1 MKRQKL
7 EASQSGLLD
16 DESIDIRDI
25 LTSAVSRVPMVGGLL
40 AEIVD
45 PPEAN
50 AGASIIYGPEREG
63 NFERWFRNSKVID
76 AKGNPKVMYHGTNA
90 PISEFLFEFTN
101 KGNDQ
106 LGSGFYFTDT
116 PSEASGY
123 AEDNAGN
130 VMPVYLSV
138 QNPLDEDQTGNLTES
153 QVRRFIKNAPK
164 YKQRLTDWGDVQ
176 YEGERA
182 VLDRAVNA
190 YTRTPEDGPLL
201 KGLFQIANDF
211 YGDDIQKFNEQVTKI
226 LKFDGVRSK
235 KPYGATHIMGFQ
247 PNQIKSIY
255 NRGTF
260 DPEDPDILSYREE
273 PIGLLSV

>member
-16 DESIDIRDI
+16 DESLDIRDI

-123 AEDNAGN
+123 AEDNGGN

-164 YKQRLTDWGDVQ
+164 YKQRLTDWGDVR

-260 DPEDPDILSYREE
+260 DPEDPDILSYRE
-273 PIGLLSV
+273 PMAGLLSS

>member
-76 AKGNPKVMYHGTNA
+76 AKGNPKVMYHGTNS

>member
-1 MKRQKL
+1 MRRQKL

-76 AKGNPKVMYHGTNA
+76 AKGNPKVMYHGTGGDIKRFDHNIAKDKEGRKRKLGLGAGKFYLTGMPETAGSFASNA
-90 PISEFLFEFTN
+90 TRRKLGQSPNVIPSYVSIKNPITEENYRTRYEQLFKTQIN
-101 KGNDQ
+101 NDQ
-106 LGSGFYFTDT
+106 
-116 PSEASGY
+116 
-123 AEDNAGN
+123 
-130 VMPVYLSV
+130 
-138 QNPLDEDQTGNLTES
+138 QTT
-153 QVRRFIKNAPK
+153 
-164 YKQRLTDWGDVQ
+164 KQRDQRIKKLDSILQKEGIDGIWEPYYSREGKLEDV
-176 YEGERA
+176 G
-182 VLDRAVNA
+182 
-190 YTRTPEDGPLL
+190 
-201 KGLFQIANDF
+201 QI
-211 YGDDIQKFNEQVTKI
+211 
-226 LKFDGVRSK
+226 GVFE
-235 KPYGATHIMGFQ
+235 PT
-247 PNQIKSIY
+247 QIKSIY